1 MARHWLLSIALC
13 ACFILQACGTNDA
26 ATSAAAVLD
35 TAIPSSANSTSEG
48 DQMRPKPTP
57 SANQNAPSN
66 TASTGQAQPAAPATA
81 ATPSAALSQA
91 AIEDLVTSD
100 LAALLKQPVGQ
111 IQVSSAIV
119 RTWNDQGLGCARK
132 GMYEPVPTPG
142 YELTLT
148 YNQQTFRYHTDLHG
162 RIIRCIESNKRLGP
176 ISR

>member
-66 TASTGQAQPAAPATA
+66 TASAGQAQPAAPATA
-81 ATPSAALSQA
+81 ATPSAALSQ
-91 AIEDLVTSD
+91 
-100 LAALLKQPVGQ
+100 AALLKQPVGQ